1 MKLLAPGARILASRL
16 IQVAAN
22 AAVVLLVAT
31 RLGPVGQGYYSLTLA
46 VGLLLASVLA
56 GGQGL
61 AAVPHLRRTG
71 IPARRIW
78 EAQILWAGGAVGVL
92 ALLALFTTSAGP
104 ARFLADHLGW
114 PTGLG
119 FVVAVAVLGI
129 LLFEIFSYDLL
140 ACGRLVVGAVI
151 NGFRAVFHLLLV
163 GALIL
168 LGTLNLSGAVG
179 LVAVAQVLG
188 GIAVVLVTVIEI
200 RRRRQPRTGPDLPE
214 AATPFRLAGLLA
226 RQGWLGQL
234 SAVAYFLLLRLDQG
248 LLEHFHGAAEVG
260 VYSVAVYFG
269 EMLWLLPGALTPL
282 LVHSAAAAGSS
293 TDRDADSLRAVRWGF
308 AVTLLAG
315 LPLYFLAGPLLPLL
329 AGGAYSSSAG
339 ALRALLPGIV
349 AFAPG
354 TVLAGD
360 FIGRGR
366 PHWNTQASLI
376 TLLLNIGLGLWLIP
390 TYGAVGAGWSSSLAY
405 ACGTILMLTRFLRS
419 GDLTLADLILGKRTS

>member
-1 MKLLAPGARILASRL
+1 
-16 IQVAAN
+16 
-22 AAVVLLVAT
+22 
-31 RLGPVGQGYYSLTLA
+31 
-46 VGLLLASVLA
+46 
-56 GGQGL
+56 
-61 AAVPHLRRTG
+61 
-71 IPARRIW
+71 
-78 EAQILWAGGAVGVL
+78 
-92 ALLALFTTSAGP
+92 
-104 ARFLADHLGW
+104 
-114 PTGLG
+114 
-119 FVVAVAVLGI
+119 VAVAVLGI

-163 GALIL
+163 GVLIL

-188 GIAVVLVTVIEI
+188 GIALVLVTVTEI
-200 RRRRQPRTGPDLPE
+200 RRRRSPKAEGAQAGPDLPE
-214 AATPFRLAGLLA
+214 TATPLRLAGLLA

-329 AGGAYSSSAG
+329 AGGAYASSAG

-390 TYGAVGAGWSSSLAY
+390 RYGAVGAGWSSSLAY

-419 GDLTLADLILGKRTS
+419 GDLSLADLILGKRTS